1 MCSVLVIFSS
11 KLHLFLSLRTTLSIV
26 FITKESLLGVFMNQS
41 TNSPWKD
48 RYICITDGV
57 VLRSR
62 VFIHMHAYIY
72 ILLLF
77 IKSEKVESRKLQY
90 CWLVNKKEDS
100 DFEIRKTSNF
110 KMQLLKKSISRGKI
124 GKQK

>member
-1 MCSVLVIFSS
+1 ME
-11 KLHLFLSLRTTLSIV
+11 LSCTL
-26 FITKESLLGVFMNQS
+26 EYL
-41 TNSPWKD
+41 
-48 RYICITDGV
+48 YIC
-57 VLRSR
+57 
-62 VFIHMHAYIY
+62 MHIY

-110 KMQLLKKSISRGKI
+110 KMQLLKKSVSGE
-124 GKQK
+124 KQENKNDIPMYTIIIM